1 MRESTGRRAVT
12 ESTSGRYIGSR
23 MPRGEPRSIALD
35 ATLRAAAP
43 HQKTRDG
50 GMALNIEK
58 SDIREKVHERR
69 TGCTILFAVDAS
81 GSMGA
86 RKRMSAVKGAMLSLL
101 TDAYQKRDRVALISM
116 RGSKAELLVP
126 PTGSVE
132 TAERSMRNMPVGGKT
147 PLSHGLLLSSEVL
160 SRERA
165 RHPESK
171 LLLVLM
177 TDGRGNVSASGGK
190 PMSEA
195 RAVASAIREGGIDCI
210 VIDTEEG
217 GLSLGM
223 AKGLAEASGGK
234 YIKLENLE
242 GSAIAEVAKAAVR
255 RS

>member
-1 MRESTGRRAVT
+1 
-12 ESTSGRYIGSR
+12 
-23 MPRGEPRSIALD
+23 
-35 ATLRAAAP
+35 
-43 HQKTRDG
+43 
-50 GMALNIEK
+50 
-58 SDIREKVHERR
+58 
-69 TGCTILFAVDAS
+69 
-81 GSMGA
+81 
-86 RKRMSAVKGAMLSLL
+86 
-101 TDAYQKRDRVALISM
+101 
-116 RGSKAELLVP
+116 
-126 PTGSVE
+126 
-132 TAERSMRNMPVGGKT
+132 MRNMPVGGKT

-165 RHPESK
+165 RHPDSK

-195 RAVASAIREGGIDCI
+195 RAAASAIRERGIDCI

-217 GLSLGM
+217 GLSLDM

-242 GSAIAEVAKAAVR
+242 GGAIAEVAKAAVR